1 MLSPGISTCSKD
13 STRNSRRNHGFA
25 LERLPFGGSNKCG
38 VCDMMLAVAI
48 YFQFIS
54 SWLNLAHFLHVSS
67 GLINV
72 LFWGFVSHLKTY
84 FLVIISPN
92 ISPIYPPT
100 YPPIYPQY
108 IPNSWV
114 MFRHWPTW
122 PTPLTA
128 FHRNAVRG
136 HGAISRH
143 QAMSKARSNTRRND
157 RRPTSYLRG
166 FASNVAWEIIY
177 T

>member
-13 STRNSRRNHGFA
+13 STRNSKRNHGFA

-38 VCDMMLAVAI
+38 VFDMMLAVAI

-54 SWLNLAHFLHVSS
+54 SWLNLADFLHVSS
-67 GLINV
+67 RLINV
-72 LFWGFVSHLKTY
+72 LFWGVVSHLKTY

-92 ISPIYPPT
+92 ISPIYPQQLGCSD
-100 YPPIYPQY
+100 ID
-108 IPNSWV
+108 
-114 MFRHWPTW
+114 R
-122 PTPLTA
+122 
-128 FHRNAVRG
+128 
-136 HGAISRH
+136 
-143 QAMSKARSNTRRND
+143 QAMSKARSNIRRND

-177 T
+177 TQRIMEVLIGFNMF